1 MDFSKL
7 FEDLLGT
14 FSQAV
19 FKFLSAFIIFVI
31 GYIISK
37 VVSKAVKKLL
47 VTLKVDRLG
56 DKLHEIDL
64 VNKTNMDIKISTVFS
79 KVVYY
84 FMLLFFIVAATDVL
98 DMPAI
103 SNLVKDIFDLV
114 PNLLVA
120 GVILILGVL
129 FAEALRKLVKTT
141 CESLGIPSA
150 KMISIVVFYFIVIN
164 VLISALTQ
172 AKINTVFLSQNISL
186 VIGGAILAFAIGY
199 GLASKE
205 TVSNMLASQYLQG
218 KVKVG
223 DRINVDGVE
232 GQIIEMDRSSI
243 TLESKTGKIYIP
255 LSILSKGRVDI
266 LG

>member
-19 FKFLSAFIIFVI
+19 FKFVSALIIFVI

-37 VVSKAVKKLL
+37 IVSKAIKKLL
-47 VTLKVDRLG
+47 LTLKVDRLG

-64 VNKTNMDIKISTVFS
+64 VNKANIDVKISSVFS
-79 KVVYY
+79 RIVYY
-84 FMLLFFIVAATDVL
+84 FMLLFFVVAATDVL
-98 DMPAI
+98 VMPAI
-103 SNLVKDIFDLV
+103 SNLVKDVYDLV

-120 GVILILGVL
+120 GIILIVGIL
-129 FAEALRKLVKTT
+129 FAEALRKVVKTA
-141 CESLGIPSA
+141 CESLAIPSA
-150 KMISIVVFYFIVIN
+150 KMISMIVFYFIVIN

-205 TVSNMLASQYLQG
+205 TVSNMLAFQYLQG

-223 DRINVDGVE
+223 DLIKIDDVE
-232 GQIIEMDRSSI
+232 GEIIEMDRSSV
-243 TLESKTGKIYIP
+243 TLENTSDKTYIP
-255 LSILSKGRVDI
+255 LHHLSKGRFD
-266 LG
+266 LL